1 LWEKVIPKTLHP
13 LFCIFT
19 VEDIQW
25 NRIIKGDIMNTSPQK
40 SLVATAWV
48 FLLLASLLPVI
59 VLQEIL
65 GYSVSEDL
73 RSAMTGTVILIG
85 MALTFV
91 WKSIRPLRSFFVLFL
106 VLVATEWLVFTKL
119 DQLQFYQSWLNNPS
133 FNVFML
139 AEQSL
144 RLIVT
149 LVIIAILFLLKKQFG
164 AFFFVKGDVNA
175 PVEPVRW
182 LGIKKGERWNK
193 AGKIFAIAISSGT
206 LLFLILAGRPPL
218 DIVLRAL
225 PFLPAIL
232 LAAALNAFNE
242 EMTYKAS
249 FLSVLE
255 EPLGKHHALWL
266 MAAYFGIGHF
276 YGVPYGVIGVL
287 MAGFLGW
294 LLGKSMLETRGL
306 WWAWFIHFWQDVLIF
321 SFLAIGSILPGG
333 G

>member
-1 LWEKVIPKTLHP
+1 
-13 LFCIFT
+13 
-19 VEDIQW
+19 
-25 NRIIKGDIMNTSPQK
+25 MNTSPQK
-40 SLVATAWV
+40 SLVVTAWT
-48 FLLLASLLPVI
+48 FLLLASLLPI
-59 VLQEIL
+59 IILQEIF
-65 GYSVSEDL
+65 GYSVSGDL
-73 RSAMTGTVILIG
+73 RSAMAGAVILIG
-85 MALTFV
+85 MALTFA
-91 WKSIRPLRSFFVLFL
+91 WKPIRPLRQFFFLFL
-106 VLVATEWLVFTKL
+106 VLIAVEWLVFTKL
-119 DQLQFYQSWLNNPS
+119 DQLPFYQAWLNNPS
-133 FNVFML
+133 FNVFMP

-149 LVIIAILFLLKKQFG
+149 LVIIAVLFLLKRRFG
-164 AFFFVKGDVNA
+164 AFFLVKGNVSA
-175 PVEPVRW
+175 PVESVRW
-182 LGIKKGERWNK
+182 LGIKEGETWNK
-193 AGKIFAIAISSGT
+193 AGRIFAVVISLGT
-206 LLFLILAGRPPL
+206 LTFLVLAGRPPL
-218 DIVLRAL
+218 DIVIRAL
-225 PFLPAIL
+225 PFLPAVL

-306 WWAWFIHFWQDVLIF
+306 WWAWFIHFLQDVLIF
-321 SFLAIGSILPGG
+321 SFLAIGSIIPGG

>member
-1 LWEKVIPKTLHP
+1 
-13 LFCIFT
+13 
-19 VEDIQW
+19 
-25 NRIIKGDIMNTSPQK
+25 MNTSPQK
-40 SLVATAWV
+40 SLVVIAWT
-48 FLLLASLLPVI
+48 FLLLASLLPI
-59 VLQEIL
+59 IILQEIF
-65 GYSVSEDL
+65 GYSVSGDL
-73 RSAMTGTVILIG
+73 RFAMTGAVILIG
-85 MALTFV
+85 MALTFA
-91 WKSIRPLRSFFVLFL
+91 WKPVRPLRSFFVLFL
-106 VLVATEWLVFTKL
+106 VLVATEWLVFTRL
-119 DQLQFYQSWLNNPS
+119 DQLPFYQSWLNNPS

-149 LVIIAILFLLKKQFG
+149 LVIIGALFLLKG
-164 AFFFVKGDVNA
+164 RRDAFFLAKGDVNA
-175 PVEPVRW
+175 PLEPVRW
-182 LGIKKGERWNK
+182 LGIKEGETWNK
-193 AGKIFAIAISSGT
+193 AGKMFAVVISLGT
-206 LLFLILAGRPPL
+206 LTFLVLAGRPPL
-218 DIVLRAL
+218 DIVIRAL
-225 PFLPAIL
+225 PFLPAVL

-306 WWAWFIHFWQDVLIF
+306 WWAWFIHFLQDVLIF
-321 SFLAIGSILPGG
+321 SFLAIGSIIPGG